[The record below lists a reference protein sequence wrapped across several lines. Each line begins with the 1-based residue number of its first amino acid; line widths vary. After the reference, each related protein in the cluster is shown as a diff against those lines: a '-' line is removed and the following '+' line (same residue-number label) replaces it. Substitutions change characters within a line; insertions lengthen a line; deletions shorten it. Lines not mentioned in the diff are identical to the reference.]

1 MNFRKYI
8 AAALVVVLAVP
19 TVAQKVKTASSSQ
32 HKIENITDV
41 DAAIKGIEA
50 IVHNSLADVEPI
62 VAQICESQQTKKQK
76 CPEIYVGAANAF
88 WTKSGIGDTTYA
100 QRYIDKAIA
109 IAPHYAP
116 AYILKG
122 DIYKWANNIVVAE
135 NYYKKAMEIAPTDIR
150 GYNKYIAFKE
160 IGLDKMC
167 KDAMDFQV
175 PEEIEEARVRRGEV
189 EAIMKKAKE
198 NIPSYQYEL
207 EMARLYYTYS
217 ITSNELAK
225 SLTLYQEACQDSL
238 DEEDY
243 TYMTG
248 ILYGF
253 TKGADNATTKL
264 NNYEKMLQICDN
276 GLARFPKSYY
286 ILSNGL
292 VNSNAAYNLVNGQR
306 GEGFGE
312 YKKNFSTKALE
323 YAERLMATKD
333 TLISNGDIYNYGQ
346 ALIHRNKYDEGINVL
361 KDLTS
366 SPTATEN
373 QVSNAMNLICT
384 AYGEL
389 GEYDKA
395 ENAYEELIATLEKK
409 GTLQLGHFFD
419 YATMLTTQA
428 EESVGQEQVN
438 VYMKADKVYERGA
451 ETFPEEA
458 PRFYY
463 FQMNLRANP
472 VLDPDGTYELR
483 LVPAK
488 KIFKIL
494 GSKSSL
500 SSTELS
506 ILGASLGPL
515 VNYYLKKQNYAAVK
529 PYLLK
534 WHELEPDNEQ
544 ITNLLRNKCKVKL

>member
-1 MNFRKYI
+1 MNFKKYT
-8 AAALVVVLAVP
+8 AAALVVLLASP
-19 TVAQKVKTASSSQ
+19 MVAQKDKKTSASQ

-50 IVHNSLADVEPI
+50 IVHNNLADVEPV

-88 WTKSGIGDTTYA
+88 WTKSGVSDTTYA

-109 IAPHYAP
+109 IAPNYAP
-116 AYILKG
+116 AYILKA
-122 DIYKWANNIVVAE
+122 DIYKWADDTTKAVS
-135 NYYKKAMEIAPTDIR
+135 YYKKAIQMAPTDLR

-160 IGLDKMC
+160 IGLEKMC
-167 KDAMDFQV
+167 NDAKEFQI
-175 PEEIEEARVRRGEV
+175 PEEVEEARARRGEV
-189 EAIMKKAKE
+189 EAILKKAKE
-198 NIPSYQYEL
+198 NVPSFQYEL

-217 ITSNELAK
+217 LTSNELAK

-248 ILYGF
+248 ILYAF
-253 TKGADNATTKL
+253 TKEAGNATTKL
-264 NNYEKMLQICDN
+264 TNYEKMLQISDN

-292 VNSNAAYNLVNGQR
+292 ANTNAAYNLVNGQR

-312 YKKNFSTKALE
+312 YKQKFSTKALE
-323 YAERLMATKD
+323 YAESLMATKD

-346 ALIHRNKYDEGINVL
+346 ALIHRNKYEEGINVL
-361 KDLTS
+361 KELAS

-373 QVSNAMNLICT
+373 QVSNAMNLICN

-395 ENAYEELIATLEKK
+395 EDAYEELIATLGKK
-409 GTLQLGHFFD
+409 GTLQPGHFTN

-428 EESVGQEQVN
+428 EESVGQEQVSA
-438 VYMKADKVYERGA
+438 YMKADKVYERGA
-451 ETFPEEA
+451 EAFPEEA

-472 VLDPDGTYELR
+472 ALDPNGTYELR

-488 KIFKIL
+488 KIFSLL
-494 GSKSSL
+494 GSKSPL
-500 SSTELS
+500 NGTELS
-506 ILGASLGPL
+506 ILGASLSPL
-515 VNYYLKKQNYAAVK
+515 VNYYLKKQNYAAMK

-544 ITNLLRNKCKVKL
+544 ITSLLRNRCKVKI